1 MTFPKE
7 LPLQALQ
14 FYATASYPCSYLA
27 NRQARSQVATP
38 AHLIHSDVYST
49 LITQGFRR
57 SGLFTYRPHCDG
69 CQACIP
75 LRIRVSDFRPSRS
88 QVRAKRKHSTL
99 HARSLSP
106 GFDAT
111 HYGLYLRYQRGRHAG
126 GGMDQD
132 GADQYTQF
140 LLQTRVNT
148 RLIEFSTDAS
158 RADAEQVKMVCVLDV
173 VSDGLSAVY
182 TFYEPEPDAS
192 YGTHAIMWMVD
203 QAKALGLDY
212 VYLGYWIAES
222 PKMTYKTKFV
232 PHELLINGEW
242 IQADPG

>member
-1 MTFPKE
+1 
-7 LPLQALQ
+7 
-14 FYATASYPCSYLA
+14 
-27 NRQARSQVATP
+27 
-38 AHLIHSDVYST
+38 
-49 LITQGFRR
+49 
-57 SGLFTYRPHCDG
+57 
-69 CQACIP
+69 
-75 LRIRVSDFRPSRS
+75 
-88 QVRAKRKHSTL
+88 
-99 HARSLSP
+99 
-106 GFDAT
+106 
-111 HYGLYLRYQRGRHAG
+111 
-126 GGMDQD
+126 MDQD